1 MEEQQDNI
9 GIDNKIDEL
18 ILNLR
23 MYPINDDCGASIAV
37 HAPYGCGKTFFAKK
51 LEKRINEEK
60 EFDCIYLDMFKNEY
74 QDPMLTFLSELNT
87 KYPNQKEKLKNSIS
101 TFVRLFSGVANK
113 FTGIDDKTI
122 NNFADKLLEQKEHPI
137 DQIAKSLKELSKDK
151 KIVFLIDEIDRCNP
165 QFSVEM
171 LERIKHFFDIP
182 NIVFMLFVNP
192 NYVSQ
197 VESQFVGYGIENNGY
212 ISKFIDKSIFL
223 ETDWSET
230 SFFSTLDYLGAIQ
243 FDYKI
248 ETLSLISH
256 YFNLSLREI
265 KKIDKDM
272 SNFEK
277 KYQNNLSWNIPL
289 LITAFFLYA
298 LKLKHT
304 NKFIELY
311 KNHDTSF
318 LKEIVDELLDKNGIY
333 NNITNYKKYSLQVE
347 NKYDES
353 SIEYL
358 KKEHPADLEI
368 VLKIEEHNKFSD
380 TANFYPELIQYIVA
394 LYECLSRKKLPTT
407 EDDIRTIYNQATIEL
422 AKFQYKKDSMFQYIR
437 DIYNS

>member
-1 MEEQQDNI
+1 MKKENPEKYSEQQDNI
-9 GIDNKIDEL
+9 GINNKLDEV

-23 MYPINDDCGASIAV
+23 MYTTDYDGGASIAV

-51 LEKRINEEK
+51 LEQKINKEK

-74 QDPMLTFLSELNT
+74 QDPMLTFLAELNK
-87 KYPNQKEKLKNSIS
+87 KYPSDKELIKKATS
-101 TFVRLFSGVANK
+101 TFFNMMGAVINK
-113 FTGIDDKTI
+113 YTGINSDQITKTVDDFLGL
-122 NNFADKLLEQKEHPI
+122 NEHPI
-137 DQIAKSLKELSKDK
+137 DQIKKSLKELSKDK

-182 NIVFMLFVNP
+182 NIVFVLFVNP

-197 VESQFVGYGIENNGY
+197 VESQFVSYGIENNGY

-223 ETDWSET
+223 ETDWSKT
-230 SFFSTLDYLGAIQ
+230 SFFSTLDYLGDKP
-243 FDYKI
+243 FSYKI
-248 ETLSLISH
+248 ETFSLISH
-256 YFNLSLREI
+256 YFNLSLRDI

-277 KYQNNLSWNIPL
+277 KYNNELIYKYIL
-289 LITAFFLYA
+289 LITTFFLYA

-318 LKEIVDELLDKNGIY
+318 LKKIVDDLLNKNLNY
-333 NNITNYKKYSLQVE
+333 NNTFYSISFIFALYQCLSNDIINLE
-347 NKYDES
+347 NKTNNDTLTENYNDLKN
-353 SIEYL
+353 SIF
-358 KKEHPADLEI
+358 
-368 VLKIEEHNKFSD
+368 N
-380 TANFYPELIQYIVA
+380 N
-394 LYECLSRKKLPTT
+394 
-407 EDDIRTIYNQATIEL
+407 NG
-422 AKFQYKKDSMFQYIR
+422 
-437 DIYNS
+437 

>member
-9 GIDNKIDEL
+9 GIDNKIDEV

-51 LEKRINEEK
+51 LEKRINDEK

-101 TFVRLFSGVANK
+101 TFVRLFSGAANK
-113 FTGIDDKTI
+113 FTGIDDEII
-122 NNFADKLLEQKEHPI
+122 NNFADNLLGQNKHPVDTI
-137 DQIAKSLKELSKDK
+137 KDNLTELAKDK
-151 KIVFLIDEIDRCNP
+151 KIIFLIDEIDRCNP

-171 LERIKHFFDIP
+171 LERIKHFFDIQ
-182 NIVFMLFVNP
+182 NIVFVLFVNP
-192 NYVSQ
+192 NYVAQ

-223 ETDWSET
+223 ETDWSKT

-277 KYQNNLSWNIPL
+277 KYNNELINKYGL

-304 NKFIELY
+304 NKFIEIY
-311 KNHDTSF
+311 KNHDSSF

-333 NNITNYKKYSLQVE
+333 NNITTYKKYGLQPELTRKEPLEEWKESLE
-347 NKYDES
+347 FLKEREKLLEDGEFRYD
-353 SIEYL
+353 
-358 KKEHPADLEI
+358 
-368 VLKIEEHNKFSD
+368 V
-380 TANFYPELIQYIVA
+380 NFYPHVVQFIVA
-394 LYECLSRKKLPTT
+394 LYECLSRENADKT
-407 EDDIRTIYNQATIEL
+407 EDSREIYDEATIEL
-422 AKFQYKKDSMFQYIR
+422 TKLQYKKEFMFEYIK